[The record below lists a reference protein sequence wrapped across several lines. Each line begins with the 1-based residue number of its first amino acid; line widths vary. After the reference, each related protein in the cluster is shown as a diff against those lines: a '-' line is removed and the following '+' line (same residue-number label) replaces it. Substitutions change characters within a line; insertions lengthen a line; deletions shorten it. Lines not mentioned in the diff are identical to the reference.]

1 MADIKVI
8 KLKVRRGL
16 NSQRKRIVLDE
27 GELGY
32 TIDTQRLYVGTGT
45 LSGGVPVASKVY
57 SPITN
62 YNDLSSQDA
71 ELYDVIVADN
81 KMYQLI
87 ATDYTKLSSWRFIGA
102 QVDDNFIEYDAS
114 NYLTVKGSS
123 INGER
128 LNQQTLSSTSITFA
142 GNQIVVNYDSSQ
154 FAISGS
160 KFALRHDSIK
170 PIHIDSSVVGRG
182 LTGGAGQALSAFVD
196 GTTISYDGSNRLTV
210 ISTGVSAVTYNK
222 LSAGFVVNQPGNIVS
237 TRVTGVDSTN
247 FALCAGSVTLIEGF
261 SSVQE
266 LPYFTVNDAGLVRGS
281 SSSIYDI
288 LTMNSTDRILSTFN
302 GSPNGAI
309 PSNGRTTFTATLSG
323 DGISYTLSSAGFIV
337 FEGGTEVRSPNSVA
351 VPLRFAIPVFNF

>member
-16 NSQRKRIVLDE
+16 NSQRKRVVLDE

-32 TIDTQRLYVGTGT
+32 TTDTQRLYVGTGT
-45 LSGGVPVASKVY
+45 LSGGVSVASKVY

-71 ELYDVIVADN
+71 EINDIIVSDN

-114 NYLTVKGSS
+114 NYLTVKRSS

-142 GNQIVVNYDSSQ
+142 GNQIVINYDSSQ

-160 KFALRHDSIK
+160 KFALRQDSIK
-170 PIHIDSSVVGRG
+170 PIHINSSVVGRG
-182 LTGGAGQALSAFVD
+182 LAGGAGQALSAFVD
-196 GTTISYDGSNRLTV
+196 GTTISYNGSNQLTV

-222 LSAGFVVNQPGNIVS
+222 LSAGFVVNPVGNIVS

-247 FALCAGSVTLIEGF
+247 FALCAGNVTLIQGF
-261 SSVQE
+261 SSAQE
-266 LPYFTVNDAGLVRGS
+266 LPYFTVNDAGLIRSV
-281 SSSIYDI
+281 SSSIWDI
-288 LTMNSTDRILSTFN
+288 LTMDSTDRILSTFN
-302 GSPNGAI
+302 GSPNGVGAFYGNTIFDAVI
-309 PSNGRTTFTATLSG
+309 P
-323 DGISYTLSSAGFIV
+323 GIGLQTLSSAGFIA
-337 FEGGTEVRSPNSVA
+337 FEGGTPSRNNPSNI
-351 VPLRFAIPVFNF
+351 PLRFAIPVFNF

>member
-32 TIDTQRLYVGTGT
+32 TIDSQRLYVGTGT

-57 SPITN
+57 PPITN

-71 ELYDVIVADN
+71 EIYDVIVADD

-87 ATDYTKLSSWRFIGA
+87 ATDFTELSSWRFIGA
-102 QVDDNFIEYDAS
+102 QVDDNFIEYNAS
-114 NYLTVKGSS
+114 NYLTVKESS
-123 INGER
+123 IDITR

-142 GNQIVVNYDSSQ
+142 GNQIVINYDSSQ

-160 KFALRHDSIK
+160 KFALNQNSIK

-182 LTGGAGQALSAFVD
+182 LAGGAGQALSAFVD
-196 GTTISYDGSNRLTV
+196 GTTISYDDSNRLTV

-222 LSAGFVVNQPGNIVS
+222 LSAGFVVNQPGDIVS
-237 TRVTGVDSTN
+237 TRVVGVDSTN
-247 FALCAGSVTLIEGF
+247 FALCAGNVTLIEGF
-261 SSVQE
+261 SAVQE
-266 LPYFTVNDAGLVRGS
+266 LPFITVNDAGLIRGV
-281 SSSIYDI
+281 SSSIWDI
-288 LTMNSTDRILSTFN
+288 LTMDSTDRILSTFN

-309 PSNGRTTFTATLSG
+309 PDNGNTTFSAILSN
-323 DGISYTLSSAGFIV
+323 DQTPYTLSSAGFIV
-337 FEGGTEVRSPNSVA
+337 FEGGTKVRNSDA
-351 VPLRFAIPVFNF
+351 VPSRFAIPVFNF

>member
-16 NSQRKRIVLDE
+16 NSQRKRVILDE

-32 TIDTQRLYVGTGT
+32 TIDSQRLYVGTGM
-45 LSGGVPVASKVY
+45 LSGGFPVASKVY

-71 ELYDVIVADN
+71 EINDIIVADD

-87 ATDYTKLSSWRFIGA
+87 ATDFTKLSSWRFIGA
-102 QVDDNFIEYDAS
+102 QVDDNFIEYDA
-114 NYLTVKGSS
+114 NNDLTVKGSS
-123 INGER
+123 INGTR

-142 GNQIVVNYDSSQ
+142 GNQIVINYDSSQ

-160 KFALRHDSIK
+160 KFALRQDSIK
-170 PIHIDSSVVGRG
+170 PIHINSSVVGRG
-182 LTGGAGQALSAFVD
+182 LAGGAGQALSAFVD

-222 LSAGFVVNQPGNIVS
+222 LSAGFILNPIGNIVS
-237 TRVTGVDSTN
+237 TRVVGVDSTN
-247 FALCAGSVTLIEGF
+247 FALCAGNVTLIEGF
-261 SSVQE
+261 SAVQE
-266 LPYFTVNDAGLVRGS
+266 LPYITVNDAGLIRGV
-281 SSSIYDI
+281 SSSIADI
-288 LTMNSTDRILSTFN
+288 FTMDSTDHILSTFN

-309 PSNGRTTFTATLSG
+309 PSNGLTTFTATLCNG
-323 DGISYTLSSAGFIV
+323 TQTYTLSSAGFIT
-337 FEGGTEVRSPNSVA
+337 FEGGTKVRNTDA
-351 VPLRFAIPVFNF
+351 VPSRFAIPVFNF

>member
-16 NSQRKRIVLDE
+16 NSQRKRVVLDE

-57 SPITN
+57 SPVTN

-71 ELYDVIVADN
+71 EINDIIVADN

-87 ATDYTKLSSWRFIGA
+87 ATDFTKLSSWRFIGA
-102 QVDDNFIEYDAS
+102 QVDDNFIEYNTN
-114 NYLTVKGSS
+114 NYLTIKGSS
-123 INGER
+123 IDGTL

-142 GNQIVVNYDSSQ
+142 GDEIVINYDSSQ

-160 KFALRHDSIK
+160 KFALKQDSIK
-170 PIHIDSSVVGRG
+170 PIHINSSVVGRG
-182 LTGGAGQALSAFVD
+182 LAGGAGQALSAFVD

-222 LSAGFVVNQPGNIVS
+222 LSAGFVVNPVGNIVN
-237 TRVTGVDSTN
+237 TRVVGVDSTN
-247 FALCAGSVTLIEGF
+247 FALCAGNVTLIQGF
-261 SSVQE
+261 SSAQE
-266 LPYFTVNDAGLVRGS
+266 LPYFTVNDAGLIRGV

-288 LTMNSTDRILSTFN
+288 LTMDSTDRILSSFN
-302 GSPNGAI
+302 GSPNGAL
-309 PSNGRTTFTATLSG
+309 PTNGNTTFSATLSS
-323 DGISYTLSSAGFIV
+323 DGLPHTLSSAGFIV
-337 FEGGTEVRSPNSVA
+337 FEGGTKVRSSDA